1 MTRTLKNR
9 SKKGMITD
17 TLMRPASKA
26 MVRGGNSL
34 AAAGAASQ
42 RPRRRKQGKREN
54 LAGQCA
60 H

>member
-1 MTRTLKNR
+1 
-9 SKKGMITD
+9 MITD